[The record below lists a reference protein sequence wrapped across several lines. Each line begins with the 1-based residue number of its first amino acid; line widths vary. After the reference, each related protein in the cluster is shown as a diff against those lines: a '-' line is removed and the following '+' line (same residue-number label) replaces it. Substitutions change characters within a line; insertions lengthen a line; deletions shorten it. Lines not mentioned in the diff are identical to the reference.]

1 MYSRVRL
8 AGLALAIRTLALGGP
23 KAAPVGIAPAP
34 HRFTRTCKQ
43 GQLFGAIALQLHARY
58 RRRSFGA
65 NALSRSAVLDSEG
78 SNECE
83 GLRQHRQ
90 PPVAATGTNSL
101 APRCAHGA
109 AAASV
114 PSPQGWQI

>member
-8 AGLALAIRTLALGGP
+8 AGLALAICTLALGGP

-43 GQLFGAIALQLHARY
+43 GQLFGAINFTRVIAGGAV
-58 RRRSFGA
+58 GA

-83 GLRQHRQ
+83 GLCQHRQ